1 MTGPVE
7 DYLLKK
13 IKEDGAIHFTL
24 LDPEE
29 FSPESAA
36 KTASEV
42 ESCGTA
48 AIMVGGSTIVSTSHL
63 DEVVKAVK
71 KAVKIPVI
79 LFPNNITG
87 ISKYADAIWFMS
99 LLNSSDPY
107 FIAGAQ
113 ILGAPIIKKFGLE
126 AISLGYIIIGEGGA
140 VSVVG
145 RACPIPFDKPGLAVA
160 HALAA
165 QFFGM
170 HFVYL
175 EGGSGVRQPVPTEMV
190 RMVKNAINIP
200 LIVGGGIRTSEQAR
214 SVVQAGADAV
224 VTGTITEEEG
234 NLKDKIGALVA
245 CIKSRGVEYNPSQM
259 EETA

>member
-1 MTGPVE
+1 MRGSVE
-7 DYLLKK
+7 RYLLDK
-13 IKEDGAIHFTL
+13 IREDGAIHFVL

-29 FSPESAA
+29 LSPKLAA
-36 KTASEV
+36 KTACEV
-42 ESCGTA
+42 ESCGTT

-63 DEVVKAVK
+63 DAVVKAAK
-71 KAVKIPVI
+71 KAVKIPII

-107 FIAGAQ
+107 FITGAQ
-113 ILGAPIIKKFGLE
+113 ILGASIIRKFGLE
-126 AISLGYIIIGEGGA
+126 PIPLGYVTVGEGGA

-145 RACPIPFDKPGLAVA
+145 RACPIPYGKPKLAVA

-165 QFFGM
+165 QYFGM

-175 EGGSGVRQPVPTEMV
+175 EGGSGAKQPAPNKMI
-190 RMVKNAINIP
+190 RMVKSAINIP
-200 LIVGGGIRTSEQAR
+200 LIVGGGIRTGEQAR
-214 SVVQAGADAV
+214 NVVDAGADAV

-234 NLKDKIGALVA
+234 NLKDKVSALVA
-245 CIKSRGVEYNPSQM
+245 CIKSES
-259 EETA
+259 AK